1 MRVVWLV
8 SVTMPQAA
16 RLFGL
21 EAGIGGG
28 WLESQ
33 LEALRT
39 RCSVTVIAVNPQVKT
54 ICQGLSEGVEYILL
68 PRGSLEEFVAVLG
81 RVQPALVHIW
91 GTEYPAAA
99 TLGEIADPDHTLVSI
114 QGVMTACA
122 RHLNDGVP
130 EKIIRST
137 FWQRLL
143 DGFVPGHLPDKM
155 QEEFDASAQREQAF
169 LKNVRH
175 LTGRTAWDKEEMS
188 RLAPQAAYYHC
199 GEVLRAPF
207 YQAPVWQR
215 KDFGQAPVL
224 FLPAGNYPLK
234 GLHRL
239 IPALAKI
246 KQVYPGVKLRIAGWK
261 PVDKGS
267 ALRWLTDAIFPYE
280 TWCRKTA
287 QELGVWENIEYTGPL
302 SCQEMIQA
310 YLDADCVCV
319 CSSVENSP
327 NSLGEAMLLGV
338 PCVASQVGGIPS
350 MVNPGEDCLLYP
362 APDSDAL
369 ADRILQILREPALAA
384 RLGSLGRVQAAKTY
398 SLDNTGVLYDIYGQI
413 LDAQAP
419 LDYKGGAL

>member
-16 RLFGL
+16 RMFGMGS
-21 EAGIGGG
+21 GIGGG

-33 LEALRT
+33 LEALRH
-39 RCSVTVIAVNPQVKT
+39 RCSVTVIAVNPQVKH
-54 ICQGLSEGVEYILL
+54 ICQGLRDGVEYILL
-68 PRGSLEEFVAVLG
+68 PHGSFEEFVAVLG

-99 TLGEIADPDHTLVSI
+99 ALAEVSDPDHTLFSI

-130 EKIIRST
+130 EQVLRSS

-143 DGFVPGHLPDKM
+143 DGLVPGHLPDKM
-155 QEEFDASAQREQAF
+155 QEEFDASAIREQDL
-169 LKNVRH
+169 LKNARH
-175 LTGRTAWDKEEMS
+175 VTGRTAWDKEEMA
-188 RLAPQAAYYHC
+188 RLAPQAAYYPC

-207 YQAPVWQR
+207 YEAPVWR
-215 KDFGQAPVL
+215 RRDFGDAPVL

-261 PVDKGS
+261 PVDKGP

-280 TWCRKTA
+280 TWCRKMA
-287 QELGVWENIEYTGPL
+287 QKLGVWDNMEYTGPL
-302 SCQEMIQA
+302 SCEAMIQA
-310 YLDADCVCV
+310 YLEADCFCL

-327 NSLGEAMLLGV
+327 NSLGEAMILGL
-338 PCVASQVGGIPS
+338 PCVASQVGGVSS
-350 MVNPGEDCLLYP
+350 MATEGEDCLLYP
-362 APDSDAL
+362 AQDSDAL
-369 ADRILQILREPALAA
+369 AARILEILGDEALAA
-384 RLGSLGRVQAAKTY
+384 RLGSLGRVRASRSYARE
-398 SLDNTGVLYDIYGQI
+398 NTQTLYDVYGTI
-413 LDAQAP
+413 LDQGSP
-419 LDYKGGAL
+419 LEYKGGLA